1 MYLEQEWK
9 TVKILSHRTHT
20 HKKHYKI
27 MNLLFWLPCLVVS
40 AMQRNQFDTETH
52 TSRIYFPELF
62 LLYNL
67 SVDVSMRTQSSCYLF
82 ISFFLSLFCFIF
94 NRIWLVFGFMFWKFN
109 FWLKS
114 FRIAKKIHFY
124 FDFFPCFFIFNQFS
138 PVQNATSKDFSV
150 KFKCNY
156 QCQR

>member
-82 ISFFLSLFCFIF
+82 ISFFYISFLFHFRPNLTYFWVYVLEIQFLIEIF
-94 NRIWLVFGFMFWKFN
+94 SNCKEN
-109 FWLKS
+109 S
-114 FRIAKKIHFY
+114 FLFR
-124 FDFFPCFFIFNQFS
+124 FFPMFFHF
-138 PVQNATSKDFSV
+138 
-150 KFKCNY
+150 
-156 QCQR
+156 